1 MVSFVIFLFCLLG
14 NRKVLP
20 ETSACYLSASIS
32 LLIFYLRVT
41 FGKGSFGV
49 IWGSSLPVWFFFLL
63 GENFLAGVPL
73 RKEWPNERGGSKKN

>member
-20 ETSACYLSASIS
+20 ETACYLSASIS
-32 LLIFYLRVT
+32 LLILYLRVT

-49 IWGSSLPVWFFFLL
+49 IGEVVCLFGSFFCL
-63 GENFLAGVPL
+63 GETFWQGFL
-73 RKEWPNERGGSKKN
+73 

>member
-1 MVSFVIFLFCLLG
+1 MVSFVISLFCLLG

-32 LLIFYLRVT
+32 PLILYLRVT

-49 IWGSSLPVWFFFLL
+49 IWGSSLPVWFFFFAWGKL
-63 GENFLAGVPL
+63 LAGVPL
-73 RKEWPNERGGSKKN
+73 RKE